1 MGHLSSI
8 GAESPAHLITEA
20 SDTQTRFVVSTPAGT
35 IRLDLRCFQ
44 AFAGDRLLELTR
56 LQFDLLVYLAVAS
69 PRVVPYG
76 ELFGNVIHTTYA
88 AGTSL
93 IRVHVTHLRKKLGPQ
108 RLAVETVR
116 GRGLRLLTT
125 TAGDDPRD
133 CILVVSDSLAK
144 S

>member
-8 GAESPAHLITEA
+8 GAESNAQLIAEA
-20 SDTQTRFVVSTPAGT
+20 SDTHTRVVVSTLAGT
-35 IRLDLRCFQ
+35 IRFDLRCFE
-44 AFAGDRLLELTR
+44 AFAEDRLLELTR

-88 AGTSL
+88 PGTSL

-108 RLAVETVR
+108 RLALETVR
-116 GRGLRLLTT
+116 GRGLRLRTGP
-125 TAGDDPRD
+125 AGDEPPP
-133 CILVVSDSLAK
+133 CIRSLTVV
-144 S
+144 